1 MALAGKTAL
10 VTGGTRGI
18 GRATAL
24 ALAHA
29 GADVAVNY
37 FRSREDARTVVAEV
51 EALGRRAVAA
61 RANVGNA
68 EQLDKM
74 VAEVRDAFGGHVD
87 IVVSNAALGVPSSAL
102 AIDQKAWDIALGTNA
117 WAFAELVKRVAP
129 LMREGG
135 RIFTLSSF
143 GATRAIDAYAAIGAS
158 KAALESLTR
167 SVAYELAPRG
177 ITANIIRAGFVDTDA
192 LRQFPNRG
200 EMEEANRARTPMGRI
215 GRAEDVAD
223 AIALLCEDG
232 ARWITG
238 QTIVVDGGWSL
249 T

>member
-1 MALAGKTAL
+1 MSLAGKTAL

-24 ALAHA
+24 ALARA

-37 FRSREDARTVVAEV
+37 FRSREDARTVVAEI
-51 EALGRRAVAA
+51 EALGRRGLAV

-74 VAEVRDAFGGHVD
+74 VAEVHSAFGHVD
-87 IVVSNAALGVPSSAL
+87 ILVSNAALGVPSTVL
-102 AIDQKAWDIALGTNA
+102 AMEQKAWDIALGTNA

-129 LMREGG
+129 IMRDGG

-143 GATRAIDAYAAIGAS
+143 GAERAIDAYAAIGAS

-177 ITANIIRAGFVDTDA
+177 ITANIIRAGFIDTDA
-192 LRQFPNRG
+192 LRQFPNRA
-200 EMEEANRARTPMGRI
+200 EMEEDNRRRTPMGRI
-215 GRAEDVAD
+215 GRPEDVAD
-223 AIALLCEDG
+223 AIALLARDG

-238 QTIVVDGGWSL
+238 QTIVIDGGWSL